1 MKMNPL
7 LSLHTKKKVNSH
19 WIKDF
24 NVSFDTL
31 NLHLVS
37 DCLQFQKVES
47 MIIMEGPKQQSSRRG
62 SRAVAESS
70 QVEKTARGQ
79 GCY

>member
-1 MKMNPL
+1 MKINPL
-7 LSLHTKKKVNSH
+7 LSLHTKKKKVNSH

-47 MIIMEGPKQQSSRRG
+47 MIIMVGP
-62 SRAVAESS
+62 
-70 QVEKTARGQ
+70 
-79 GCY
+79 